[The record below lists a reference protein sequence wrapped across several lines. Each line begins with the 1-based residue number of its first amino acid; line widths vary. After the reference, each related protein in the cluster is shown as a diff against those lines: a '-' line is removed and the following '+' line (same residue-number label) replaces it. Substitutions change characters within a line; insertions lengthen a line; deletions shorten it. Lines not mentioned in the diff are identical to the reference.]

1 MTKFIEEKMVSIKN
15 DLDKIRTKPLMY
27 ISYVGRKGALHLS
40 KEVINNGIDECV
52 NPNSPGDTMW
62 VTLDD
67 RYNRLTTE
75 DNGRGFPF
83 AGMLEACTVNH
94 SSTKFTRSVGGE
106 SAGENGIGI
115 TATNAL
121 SKEFTI
127 DVYKLGERAKL
138 AFIDGDLVE
147 KPNVVKTDKVK
158 KHGSI
163 VTFIPDEK
171 YMGECKIEHVEL
183 FKWLSDIKHLLPQGI
198 VIHYTHIN
206 EEGKKEKF
214 KLYNSKGLYDMVKE
228 LEPKLL
234 CDPVHLLDK
243 VKFKE
248 KVRNIE
254 TGKVEELDRFLGIE
268 FGFSYKKSESGKVVD
283 EPVIKSLC
291 NFIHT
296 IDNGTHADAVRNTI
310 AQFLV
315 KCTKEIMS
323 QKELEKYDVTSA
335 DATSGLVLC
344 VNLTT
349 NTNPGFT
356 NQTKEK
362 IHKPEIY
369 RMIADLTRLSLTDYF
384 KTNPKE
390 LKKLCDYVK
399 TNAKSRYEATKAK
412 NAVVKRDRNPL
423 SEYGI
428 KGYVPA
434 NNKAKG
440 AYREIFL
447 IEGESVEGNA
457 DKARDKEVQ
466 ALFSF
471 RGVPYNSFRKA
482 VHEVL
487 DNAEF
492 HNLVAAMRCQLGA
505 RFKLEDLQFEKIIIM
520 TDADVDGNFITSLI
534 CAFFAYHLP
543 GVVEAGRL
551 YKAMPP
557 LYKIDDKKKPFI
569 LDKMQF
575 VEVFERR
582 IGDNVQLLDLN
593 DKVIKDSEFKKFLYN
608 NRTYLEEL
616 MRVANHFAVHPM
628 LIEFVLIHM
637 DEKDFGKKLSKR
649 FPEIILENSSEDKN
663 ARVVSGVV
671 EGKYQLLFID
681 KLMMKKCSKM
691 LKIIHEVNN
700 ANYYKVLEKT
710 GKNIYDDLGVMTIG
724 EFFMRVQKYQPK
736 IEMRYKGLGEL
747 SSVDLEKTTLDPN
760 NRMLVRLT
768 MKDLEEEIAK
778 FDILHGK
785 AEEEKKAMMKAFKI
799 DREFLDN

>member
-1 MTKFIEEKMVSIKN
+1 MSNKNKFVEEKMVSIKN

-27 ISYVGRKGALHLS
+27 ISYIGRKGSLHLA
-40 KEVINNGIDECV
+40 KEVVNNGIDECV
-52 NPNSPGDTMW
+52 NPNSPGDTIDIE
-62 VTLDD
+62 LDD
-67 RYNRLTTE
+67 RYNRLTVT

-83 AGMLEACTVNH
+83 KGMLEACTVNH

-138 AFIDGDLVE
+138 AFIDGELVQE
-147 KPNVVKTDKVK
+147 PKVTKTDKVK
-158 KHGSI
+158 KHGST

-171 YMGECKIEHVEL
+171 YMGECKIEHEEL

-198 VIHYTHIN
+198 VINYVHVT
-206 EEGKKEKF
+206 EDGKKEKH

-254 TGKVEELDRFLGIE
+254 TSKVEELDRFLGIE
-268 FGFSYKKSESGKVVD
+268 FGFSFRRPDENSITD
-283 EPVIKSLC
+283 EPKIKSLC

-296 IDNGTHADAVRNTI
+296 IDNGTHADAVRNTV

-315 KCTKEIMS
+315 RSTKEIMS

-335 DATSGLVLC
+335 DATAGMVLC
-344 VNLTT
+344 VYLTT

-362 IHKPEIY
+362 IHKPELY
-369 RMIADLTRLSLTDYF
+369 KMIADLVRLSLIDYF

-399 TNAKSRYEATKAK
+399 NNAKSRYEVTKAR
-412 NAVVKRDRNPL
+412 NAIVKRDKNPL

-434 NNKAKG
+434 NDKSRG

-471 RGVPYNSFRKA
+471 RGVPFNSFNKA
-482 VHEVL
+482 FHAVL
-487 DNAEF
+487 ENVEF
-492 HNLVAAMRCQLGA
+492 RNLVAAMKCQLGP
-505 RFKLEDLQFEKIIIM
+505 RFKLEDIQFSKIIIM
-520 TDADVDGNFITSLI
+520 TDAD
-534 CAFFAYHLP
+534 
-543 GVVEAGRL
+543 
-551 YKAMPP
+551 M
-557 LYKIDDKKKPFI
+557 
-569 LDKMQF
+569 
-575 VEVFERR
+575 
-582 IGDNVQLLDLN
+582 
-593 DKVIKDSEFKKFLYN
+593 
-608 NRTYLEEL
+608 
-616 MRVANHFAVHPM
+616 
-628 LIEFVLIHM
+628 
-637 DEKDFGKKLSKR
+637 
-649 FPEIILENSSEDKN
+649 
-663 ARVVSGVV
+663 
-671 EGKYQLLFID
+671 
-681 KLMMKKCSKM
+681 
-691 LKIIHEVNN
+691 
-700 ANYYKVLEKT
+700 
-710 GKNIYDDLGVMTIG
+710 
-724 EFFMRVQKYQPK
+724 
-736 IEMRYKGLGEL
+736 
-747 SSVDLEKTTLDPN
+747 
-760 NRMLVRLT
+760 
-768 MKDLEEEIAK
+768 
-778 FDILHGK
+778 
-785 AEEEKKAMMKAFKI
+785 
-799 DREFLDN
+799 